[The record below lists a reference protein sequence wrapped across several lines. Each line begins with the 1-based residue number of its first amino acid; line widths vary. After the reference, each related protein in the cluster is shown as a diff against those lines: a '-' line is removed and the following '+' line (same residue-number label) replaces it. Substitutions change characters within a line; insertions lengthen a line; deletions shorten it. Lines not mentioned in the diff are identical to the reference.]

1 MYTGRMCQTTLVFA
15 ALQHG
20 QSVDSVRLLVRLGA
34 SVTEVDREGN
44 TALHWALLGTQDT
57 AGGIFSETKWLLS
70 VSVCFC
76 AKLKVCYMMG
86 KYPPRSVDAGTRRQ
100 ASMVAALVTGVTRA
114 GIQLLPWA
122 QPNTAA
128 VTPLQLLREPRLRR
142 RLPPTVQFAARRQN
156 LLRGTTGGC
165 IR

>member
-57 AGGIFSETKWLLS
+57 AGGYF
-70 VSVCFC
+70 
-76 AKLKVCYMMG
+76 
-86 KYPPRSVDAGTRRQ
+86 
-100 ASMVAALVTGVTRA
+100 
-114 GIQLLPWA
+114 
-122 QPNTAA
+122 
-128 VTPLQLLREPRLRR
+128 PRLSG
-142 RLPPTVQFAARRQN
+142 F
-156 LLRGTTGGC
+156 
-165 IR
+165 